1 MPFKHSRN
9 ENMSFRHET
18 REERINW
25 PFVLKDSLVRMSPV
39 RLIDNTVMF
48 VVELSFLIVLLMTI
62 APGAFPGL
70 AHQSDR
76 IFYAYVTAILFVTVW
91 FSTISDSF
99 AEARSRASA
108 ASLKKLEKEGN
119 AKRIRVKENGE
130 RTIESVG
137 SSDLRKGDIILIEK
151 GDLVPIDAEVSEGI
165 AMLDESL
172 LTGESAGVRKSKGDT
187 IIGGSTVV
195 SDSIVAVVN
204 VNPDE
209 TYISKLVKMVESSE
223 RPKTPN
229 EVALSILLIGL
240 TGVFTIILV
249 ALIALSLLLNLGAD
263 LSVLI
268 ALYVCL
274 LPTTIGALLPA
285 IGISGITRMSRNSII
300 AKSGK
305 AIETAGDADVI
316 LLDKTGT
323 ITVGNRRA
331 HEFIPLGSHTERELA
346 EASFLSSWNDDTPE
360 GRSIVELAFTKKFVP
375 KEYDALR
382 EGVHE
387 EFSAVTRRSGITLVD
402 SDDFTLPKGGK
413 EFFQRHR
420 FRKKFE
426 LQTRLNEETTIHK
439 GAPEA
444 IKESA
449 RSCPDNYDE
458 TVKKISSEGGTPI
471 AVSVNGDIIGLI
483 YFKDVIKPGIRDR
496 ILGLRRMGIRPVMI
510 TGDHPLTA
518 RNIAGEVGIDE
529 FVAQAKPETKYQ
541 KVKDEQ
547 AENRVVAMIGDGTN
561 DAPALAAADVG
572 LAMVSGTYAAKDA
585 ANMVDLESN
594 PSKIID
600 VVMLGKQLLMTRG
613 AVTTFSITNDVA
625 KYFAIVP
632 VMFASIPALDA
643 LNILRLTPHIAVLS
657 ALIFNAIVIPALIPI
672 ALRGTKFRPQSTLRI
687 FLKNLFIYG
696 VGGVLLPFAAIKLI
710 AMLLVIIGGI
720 I

>member
-1 MPFKHSRN
+1 MLYDSN
-9 ENMSFRHET
+9 EKEVRTTKTNE
-18 REERINW
+18 REPVNW
-25 PFVLKDSLVRMSPV
+25 GYVIRDSIE
-39 RLIDNTVMF
+39 RLIPHRLIRNPVMF
-48 VVELSFLIVLLMTI
+48 VVELSFFVVLLMTLV
-62 APGAFPGL
+62 PGAFPNL

-76 IFYAYVTAILFVTVW
+76 FFYAYVAAILFVTVW

-99 AEARSRASA
+99 AEARSRATA
-108 ASLKKLEKEGN
+108 ANLKKLEKEGI
-119 AKRIRVKENGE
+119 AKRIREDETHV
-130 RTIESVG
+130 RTIDAVK
-137 SSDLRKGDIILIEK
+137 SSTLRKGDMILIEK
-151 GDLVPIDAEVSEGI
+151 GDQVPIDAEVSEGI
-165 AMLDESL
+165 AMVDESL

-187 IIGGSTVV
+187 VIGGSTIV

-229 EVALSILLIGL
+229 EVALSILLLGL

-323 ITVGNRRA
+323 ITVGNRLA
-331 HEFIPLGSHTERELA
+331 YEFIPIGTHTERELA
-346 EASFLSSWNDDTPE
+346 EAAFLSSWNDDTPE
-360 GRSIVELAFTKKFVP
+360 GRSIVELAFQKEFIP
-375 KEYDALR
+375 REYDALR

-402 SDDFTLPKGGK
+402 SDDFTLPKGGR

-426 LQTRLNEETTIHK
+426 LQTHMKEDTTILK
-439 GAPEA
+439 GAPDA
-444 IKESA
+444 IKES
-449 RSCPDNYDE
+449 SEKVPENYDE
-458 TVKKISSEGGTPI
+458 TVTGITSAGGTPI
-471 AVSVNGDIIGLI
+471 AVSSNGDVLGII
-483 YFKDVIKPGIRDR
+483 YFKDVIKQGIRER
-496 ILGLRRMGIRPVMI
+496 ILGIKKMGIRPVMI
-510 TGDHPLTA
+510 TGDHSLTA
-518 RNIAGEVGIDE
+518 KSIAGEVGIDE
-529 FVAQAKPETKYQ
+529 FVSQAKPETKYQ

-547 AENRVVAMIGDGTN
+547 SENRIVAMIGDGTN

-572 LAMVSGTYAAKDA
+572 LAMASGTFAAKDA
-585 ANMVDLESN
+585 ANMVDLESD

-632 VMFASIPALDA
+632 VMFASIPALGA
-643 LNILRLTPHIAVLS
+643 LNILGLTPHIAVLS
-657 ALIFNAIVIPALIPI
+657 ALIFNAMVIPALIPI
-672 ALRGTKFRPQSTLRI
+672 ALRGTKFKPQSTLRI

-696 VGGVLLPFAAIKLI
+696 LGGVLLPFAAIKII
-710 AMLLVIIGGI
+710 AVILVFTGGI
-720 I
+720 L